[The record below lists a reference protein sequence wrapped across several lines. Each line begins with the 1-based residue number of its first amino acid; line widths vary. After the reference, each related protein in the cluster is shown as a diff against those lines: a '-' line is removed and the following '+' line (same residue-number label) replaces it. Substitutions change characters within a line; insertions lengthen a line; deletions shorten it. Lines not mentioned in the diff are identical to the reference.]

1 MAIMYGVLRGRPDR
15 YKRED
20 DAATPHLQIRVL
32 EDTGQP
38 WRIAVNV
45 QSDTGSNVAFWVVDP
60 LVGHPVLASL
70 AAQPSGFSTVAPNAD
85 HALDYVKAPMFDWKL
100 GRVLP
105 PSGDAGSDDLQDLLS
120 LYLDQCKNAGG
131 EVYAFGAKFDR
142 NLHKPIDIEF
152 GNLDGLHG
160 IHDIHLNQGNVGA
173 HAGDNGVFHDGG
185 FLLAFPDRYLG
196 LFLGFQTQRIPTDG
210 AGNAAAGA
218 IPISAILAGGGP
230 STPAGS
236 TVYIERALINPRG
249 ADPGLE
255 IVVLANLTTVTQKLT
270 NWRLVDKNA
279 RITPINTAL
288 GPGQS
293 VLVTLD
299 GTGVQLGN
307 NGGNLILQDDHN
319 VQVDVVT
326 YTAGDASSEDHYVR
340 FRR

>member
-1 MAIMYGVLRGRPDR
+1 M
-15 YKRED
+15 
-20 DAATPHLQIRVL
+20 
-32 EDTGQP
+32 
-38 WRIAVNV
+38 
-45 QSDTGSNVAFWVVDP
+45 
-60 LVGHPVLASL
+60 
-70 AAQPSGFSTVAPNAD
+70 
-85 HALDYVKAPMFDWKL
+85 
-100 GRVLP
+100 
-105 PSGDAGSDDLQDLLS
+105 
-120 LYLDQCKNAGG
+120 
-131 EVYAFGAKFDR
+131 
-142 NLHKPIDIEF
+142 
-152 GNLDGLHG
+152 
-160 IHDIHLNQGNVGA
+160 
-173 HAGDNGVFHDGG
+173 FHDGG